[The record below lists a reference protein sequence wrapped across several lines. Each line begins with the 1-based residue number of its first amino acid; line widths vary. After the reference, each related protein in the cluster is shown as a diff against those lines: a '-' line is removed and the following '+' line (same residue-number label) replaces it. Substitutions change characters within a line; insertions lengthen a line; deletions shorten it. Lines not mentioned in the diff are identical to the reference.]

1 MFDLGWIAVKRLAGH
16 GAQPVARDIGT
27 ALTTP
32 DPTATQKSILWSV
45 FEGAVPR
52 ELGALAENAGAS
64 IYDIARDA
72 SLSRATCEAVD
83 WINQWAAP
91 PRPQTEAFLREG
103 AGRNLAIEQYRSS

>member
-1 MFDLGWIAVKRLAGH
+1 VFDLGWIAVKRLAGH
-16 GAQPVARDIGT
+16 GAQPVARDIGA

-52 ELGALAENAGAS
+52 ELGALAENAGVS

-72 SLSRATCEAVD
+72 SLSRATCDGRRLDQPVGRAS
-83 WINQWAAP
+83 P
-91 PRPQTEAFLREG
+91 PVNGGFPARG
-103 AGRNLAIEQYRSS
+103 GRSKSRD